1 MDRQTILDLL
11 LKDHTHDALI
21 ERPELYSIEEDIYQ
35 WMFET
40 RDYWNERIPRLTDHY
55 RKEGEELKK
64 EDPEYYW
71 RYCTQWC
78 IQ

>member
-21 ERPELYSIEEDIYQ
+21 NRLELYSIAEDIYQ

-40 RDYWNERIPRLTDHY
+40 C
-55 RKEGEELKK
+55 
-64 EDPEYYW
+64 EY
-71 RYCTQWC
+71 
-78 IQ
+78 

>member
-21 ERPELYSIEEDIYQ
+21 DSPELYSIEEDIYQ

-40 RDYWNERIPRLTDHY
+40 QDYWNE
-55 RKEGEELKK
+55 
-64 EDPEYYW
+64 
-71 RYCTQWC
+71 
-78 IQ
+78 